1 MQTKR
6 TAILVALALM
16 WAVAILPGQAFADEP
31 RQAGLVIQFAD
42 GRTETRCVTLQG
54 EEVTGAD
61 LLMASGLDLNV
72 DASSGMGITVCQ
84 IEGEGCNYPAE
95 PCFCQCMGGGEC
107 AYWNYFFRDPGAD
120 GWTYSALG
128 AILHK
133 IEHGS
138 LEGWVWGNGYEPP
151 ADQITFETV
160 CAPSTATPTNTPE
173 LPVPTAPPATATPAE
188 SLSSTGA
195 PTALPRATVSA
206 PSPTP
211 SPAAD
216 AGQTLASYWPFGLA
230 VLGLALIAAVVRLR
244 RT

>member
-1 MQTKR
+1 MQIR
-6 TAILVALALM
+6 GIRLLVALAFL
-16 WAVAILPGQAFADEP
+16 WAVAILPGRAFADEP

-133 IEHGS
+133 IDHGS
-138 LEGWVWGNGYEPP
+138 LEGWVWGNGHTPP
-151 ADQITFETV
+151 ADQITFDTV

-173 LPVPTAPPATATPAE
+173 PPVPTGPAATATPTE
-188 SLSSTGA
+188 SLSPTGV
-195 PTALPRATVSA
+195 PTVLPRPTVSA
-206 PSPTP
+206 SSPTP
-211 SPAAD
+211 SPTPD

-230 VLGLALIAAVVRLR
+230 VLGLALIAVVVRLQ